1 MRRHNRSKGG
11 ERCLYLPFL
20 IAGRVTNPPS
30 NKKRKFLLSFA
41 ATAMAGAKASLDSW
55 RKFFSCAKSD
65 IFELIEKAIVV
76 AAIDFPAEF
85 KDRRNR
91 ITEMIFA
98 PHLPLCSD
106 CHRAELQVVGNGDEG
121 RVEEESSSNFG
132 ERDDTRILGEAMRI
146 KEVLRNHRDEP
157 DSVLCESLRS
167 LQLMRVSVET
177 LMATEIGRTVN
188 ALRKHD
194 SDRIRKLVRALIDDW
209 RVVVDQ
215 WVESK
220 SLSDSG
226 LSCDEVSD
234 TSKMEAAKK
243 KLREGYRR
251 AERERKRRMVQVIE
265 LGDVPVESQNERR
278 RGRKRLGSRSGLVL
292 GG

>member
-1 MRRHNRSKGG
+1 
-11 ERCLYLPFL
+11 
-20 IAGRVTNPPS
+20 
-30 NKKRKFLLSFA
+30 
-41 ATAMAGAKASLDSW
+41 MAGAKASLDSW

-188 ALRKHD
+188 ALRKHN

-234 TSKMEAAKK
+234 TSKMETAKK